1 MKYIALAFL
10 LILFANNIYALPFS
24 GEQKAMLESEKNT
37 IHVFQNT
44 VQSVVNVSNLKK
56 ARRGWFD
63 MQAIEVP
70 AGAGSGFV
78 WDEEG
83 HIVTNFHVV
92 QGGDKFLIN
101 FKGDKKQY
109 EAKLVG
115 AEPKKDT
122 AVLKLIE
129 KPKNLKPISVG
140 KSKDLIVGQKA
151 MAIGNPFGLDHTI
164 TSGIIS
170 ALERKI
176 PGIGQ
181 VTIHGMIQTDTSIN
195 PGNSGGPLLDSSGR
209 LIGMNTVI
217 YSASGSSAGV
227 GFAVPVDT
235 ISRIVPQIIKHGK
248 VTQPGL
254 GIGILPEQ
262 FNYRFGIEK
271 GIIISVVD
279 PQGGAAAAGLEGV
292 SEDRYGRYYIGDVI
306 LKVDGKEVNNF
317 DDIYHSLDSKKRGD
331 TVEVEYLREGKKR
344 RKKVTLKT
352 YVN

>member
-1 MKYIALAFL
+1 
-10 LILFANNIYALPFS
+10 
-24 GEQKAMLESEKNT
+24 
-37 IHVFQNT
+37 
-44 VQSVVNVSNLKK
+44 
-56 ARRGWFD
+56 
-63 MQAIEVP
+63 
-70 AGAGSGFV
+70 
-78 WDEEG
+78 
-83 HIVTNFHVV
+83 
-92 QGGDKFLIN
+92 
-101 FKGDKKQY
+101 
-109 EAKLVG
+109 
-115 AEPKKDT
+115 
-122 AVLKLIE
+122 
-129 KPKNLKPISVG
+129 
-140 KSKDLIVGQKA
+140 
-151 MAIGNPFGLDHTI
+151 
-164 TSGIIS
+164 
-170 ALERKI
+170 
-176 PGIGQ
+176 
-181 VTIHGMIQTDTSIN
+181 
-195 PGNSGGPLLDSSGR
+195 
-209 LIGMNTVI
+209 MNTVI